1 MKKVLD
7 RLSDYLWGESFSP
20 WYLIITAL
28 IVMFFFLGGRDL
40 WTQETRWANICQQM
54 ILRQDYFH
62 PFLNND
68 NYYDKPLLSYWMMIG
83 FSYIFGLG
91 RWALRTPGVIAGL
104 VTIWCS
110 FKICEILSNKRT
122 GIIAAWML
130 ATTIIFV
137 YWSRVACADMLNV
150 GGILLAVTWFLIRR
164 NKLNFITYF
173 ILFLIVTANSLCKGL
188 VAPIITFLILLPIIL
203 HDRKWKE
210 YFKPSMFIAAAV
222 MGILYVVPFIIS
234 LKTNSIVSYHESGLQ
249 EVFRENIVRYF
260 NPFDHAGPIYTYLL
274 YLPMYSVPWIIF
286 TIIGIYH
293 TVKNWK
299 SVDFSSRFYVIV
311 LSLVFIFFTCSGS
324 RRSYYVLPM
333 VPLAIFIA
341 ANWINFELNKKKILQ
356 RLISFLILIMA
367 ISTIVMNIILTV
379 SEMGGGTY
387 RFANDLSTVAEEI
400 QPLDNWNIVF
410 VGVKED
416 LARKTA
422 FYFNPVRLPDYFEY
436 KWNENSN
443 INNLPSKIDS
453 KSNNILIIPQNSFV
467 KYIKNNIDPNKFV
480 VVKFYSTFDDRIT
493 GTDRSK
499 NFLIGIIPKKNK
511 SSISNLKI

>member
-7 RLSDYLWGESFSP
+7 KLLDYFWGVSFSP
-20 WYLIITAL
+20 WYLIITAFIL
-28 IVMFFFLGGRDL
+28 LFFFLGGRDL

-62 PFLNND
+62 PFLNNE

-104 VTIWCS
+104 VSIWCS
-110 FKICEILSNKRT
+110 FKICEILSNRRT

-130 ATTIIFV
+130 TTTIIFV

-164 NKLNFITYF
+164 DNLDFFTYF
-173 ILFLIVTANSLCKGL
+173 ILFLIVAANALCKGL
-188 VAPIITFLILLPIIL
+188 VAPIITFLILFPILL

-210 YFKPSMFIAAAV
+210 YFKPSMFIAAV
-222 MGILYVVPFIIS
+222 IMGILYLIPFIIS
-234 LKTNSIVSYHESGLQ
+234 SKTNSAVSYHQHGLY

-260 NPFDHAGPIYTYLL
+260 DPFDHVGPIYTYLL
-274 YLPMYSVPWIIF
+274 YLPLYSVPWIVF
-286 TIIGIYH
+286 TIVGIYR
-293 TVKNWK
+293 TLTNWK
-299 SVDFSSRFYVIV
+299 SLEFSSKFYVII
-311 LSLVFIFFTCSGS
+311 LALVFIFFTCSGS

-341 ANWINFELNKKKILQ
+341 ADWINFQLDKKKLLQ
-356 RLISFLILIMA
+356 RLVSFLIFIMA
-367 ISTIVMNIILTV
+367 VSIIVMNVVLAL
-379 SEMGGGTY
+379 SELGGGTY
-387 RFANDLSTVAEEI
+387 RFANDLRVEAEKIE
-400 QPLDNWNIVF
+400 PFNKWNIVF

-422 FYFNPVRLPDYFEY
+422 FYFNPANLPIYNEY
-436 KWNENSN
+436 MWSENSS
-443 INNLPSKIDS
+443 INNLPVKIDS
-453 KSNNILIIPQNSFV
+453 KNNNILIIPQDIFT
-467 KYIKNNIDPNKFV
+467 KYIEKSTDPDKFV
-480 VVKFYSTFDDRIT
+480 VVKSYPTLDDRIT
-493 GTDRSK
+493 KTDRTK
-499 NFLIGIIPKKNK
+499 NFLVGIMNMECFGLP
-511 SSISNLKI
+511 